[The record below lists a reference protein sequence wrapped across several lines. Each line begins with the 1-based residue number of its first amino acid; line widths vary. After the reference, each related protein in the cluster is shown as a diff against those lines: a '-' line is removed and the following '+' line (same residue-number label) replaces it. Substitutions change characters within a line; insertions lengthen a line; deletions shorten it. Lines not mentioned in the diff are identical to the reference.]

1 MRIASINAA
10 RIDDDPSITG
20 LPGTM
25 SSNTALRGWRRVLAD
40 FGPTYAANGFI
51 GCVFAAT
58 GPVAIILSVATRGGL
73 TEAEIAS
80 WLFGVFFINGL
91 ITIFFCLRYRQPLA
105 FFWTIPGTV
114 LVGTALSH
122 LRFAEVIG
130 AYYATG
136 VLMLVLG
143 TTGWVTRAMK
153 SVPMPIVMGMVAGVF
168 LRFGL
173 DLVRSLHA
181 DIAIAGP
188 MVLAWLVLSAMPAV
202 GRRLPPLIGALLVG
216 VAAIVVL
223 GRVDVSALGAI
234 EMARPVMQ
242 APEWS
247 WAAMVELVVPLAITV
262 LVVQN
267 GQGFAVVKAA
277 GHEPPVDAITIAC
290 GVGAIVSAT
299 VGSISTCL
307 TGPTNAILTASGE
320 RERQYTAGIVTGILA
335 IAFGLMAPAFTRL
348 LLNAPKAFIMALA
361 GLAMLR
367 VLQAAFVAS
376 FASRHTLGALVCML
390 VTLADYSLLNIG
402 AAFWGLIAGFAVSWL
417 MERGD
422 FAAASR

>member
-1 MRIASINAA
+1 ML
-10 RIDDDPSITG
+10 T
-20 LPGTM
+20 LP
-25 SSNTALRGWRRVLAD
+25 RWRRILAD
-40 FGPTYAANGFI
+40 FGPTYAVNGFI
-51 GCVFAAT
+51 ACLFAAT
-58 GPVAIILSVATRGGL
+58 GPVAIILSVATGAGMS
-73 TEAEIAS
+73 EAEIAS

-114 LVGTALSH
+114 LVGTSLAH

-136 VLMLVLG
+136 LLMLILG
-143 TTGWVTRAMK
+143 TTGWVARAMK

-188 MVLAWLVLSAMPAV
+188 MVVTWLMLSAAPAV
-202 GRRLPPLIGALLVG
+202 GRRMPPLIGALLVG
-216 VAAIVVL
+216 VTTIAIL
-223 GRVDVSALGAI
+223 GRIDASALGAL
-234 EMARPVMQ
+234 ELARPVMQ
-242 APEWS
+242 TPEWS
-247 WAAMVELVVPLAITV
+247 WAAIMELVVPLAVTV

-267 GQGFAVVKAA
+267 GQGFAVLKAA

-290 GVGAIVSAT
+290 GVGAIASAA

-307 TGPTNAILTASGE
+307 TGPANAILTSSGE
-320 RERQYTAGIVTGILA
+320 RSRQYTAGVFTGILA
-335 IAFGLMAPAFTRL
+335 IAFALMAPACTRL
-348 LLNAPKAFIMALA
+348 LLHAPKAFIMALA

-376 FASRHTLGALVCML
+376 FVSRHTLGALVCML
-390 VTLADYSLLNIG
+390 VTLADYSPLNIG
-402 AAFWGLIAGFAVSWL
+402 AAFWGLVAGFVVSWL

-422 FAAASR
+422 FANPP